1 MKQCAVLFLDSRG
14 QRTPQARELRDMGFV
29 VHECLEW
36 PHDGAVREYHVVIVR
51 THAVAEAPMLAARLR
66 AKPHFGR
73 RLLLSLVDRRTAP
86 QERRSLEASG
96 FDDVLDECST
106 GRELATRILRALRRR
121 PELRCMLPPLRTR
134 SAA

>member
-1 MKQCAVLFLDSRG
+1 VKQCAVLFLDSRG
-14 QRTPQARELRDMGFV
+14 QTPQARELRDMGFV

-36 PHDGAVREYHVVIVR
+36 PDDGAVREYHVVIVR
-51 THAVAEAPMLAARLR
+51 THAIAEAPMLAARLR

-73 RLLLSLVDRRTAP
+73 RLLLSLVDRRTSP
-86 QERRSLEASG
+86 QVRRSLEASG